1 MNHSGSSK
9 RIRPE
14 DLRVDDAL
22 HPQWQ
27 RGTELVPVVGD
38 RVYCTAGLAEVKRLL
53 GKATDGTRIME
64 LKLIDV
70 VAAAPFFAAAS
81 NVLVAPRVAT

>member
-1 MNHSGSSK
+1 MTYSGNAK

-14 DLRVDDAL
+14 DLRVADGAQPL
-22 HPQWQ
+22 WP

-53 GKATDGTRIME
+53 GKATDGTRILE
-64 LKLIDV
+64 LKLMDV
-70 VAAAPFFAAAS
+70 VAAPFFAAAS
-81 NVLVAPRVAT
+81 NVLVAPRSAI